1 MEVVMMHSASFV
13 VTLRDSRGRKPFRE
27 YNHAR
32 EGNTSETTVLLP
44 FDTEYQFAFKVLDG
58 SRRRVCISIDGV
70 SVADDLVLN
79 PGESYLER
87 LMENNRKFKF
97 VRLSHS
103 DVADPSSPSNGRVEI
118 MVWKE
123 KAYVYPMTEHMTVT
137 LTSGCFRHSCGP
149 RYGAGTPD
157 FMLGKCNMD
166 NGNLMMG
173 PTSTDFCDSSS
184 VTSIPCSMTSAGAS
198 NAIVPDM
205 AHFNKIPLSSR
216 GLSAPMGEAGATVEG
231 SKSHQSFQATTWAGD
246 ESPTPDIFIIYLR
259 GKEATVE
266 PPKVNSS
273 KVILCESC
281 SLTSPA
287 GSKFC
292 CNCGGRF

>member
-13 VTLRDSRGRKPFRE
+13 AILRDSHGRKPFRE

-32 EGNTSETTVLLP
+32 KGNTSETTVLLP

-103 DVADPSSPSNGRVEI
+103 GVADPSSSSNGRVEI

-123 KAYVYPMTEHMTVT
+123 KAHVYPTTKHLIVP
-137 LTSGCFRHSCGP
+137 LTSGNPWHSGGP
-149 RYGAGTPD
+149 CYGAGTSD
-157 FMLGKCNMD
+157 FMLGECNKGND
-166 NGNLMMG
+166 NLPMG
-173 PTSTDFCDSSS
+173 SCDSFSS
-184 VTSIPCSMTSAGAS
+184 MSIQCSATSAEAS

-205 AHFNKIPLSSR
+205 AQFNKIPLSSR
-216 GLSAPMGEAGATVEG
+216 GLSAPLGEAGATVEG